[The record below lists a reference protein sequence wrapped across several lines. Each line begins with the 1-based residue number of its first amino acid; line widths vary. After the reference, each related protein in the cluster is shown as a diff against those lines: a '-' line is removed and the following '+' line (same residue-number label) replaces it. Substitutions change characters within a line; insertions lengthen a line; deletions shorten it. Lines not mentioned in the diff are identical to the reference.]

1 MNEPKYNKSSR
12 ILFSLLSHGLILN
25 AHPFLSLAKKKKKRD
40 LLQQS
45 HEYSN
50 IALLSAL
57 MVC

>member
-1 MNEPKYNKSSR
+1 MNGPKYNKSSR

-25 AHPFLSLAKKKKKRD
+25 AHPFLSLAKKKKKD

-50 IALLSAL
+50 IALLSAF